1 MARGNAI
8 FDHADEEGQQP
19 LLAQYHE
26 DGQLFLTFFDIRRQ
40 ELVTI
45 TTHQGAEPF
54 LRRTAD
60 LVEPDTWDKQ
70 EIKRLEAQLQMAQL
84 IACQFTDPIKS
95 HFERMKAQGS
105 AKTPVEALQI
115 IVAEWEQARETVLKT
130 IASEQTYR
138 AQLEQLRTNF
148 HALQDRLENWAYSEG
163 QSYSNA
169 VEILNSLME
178 LAKLGKLLPEQL
190 NVLQIHLQQS
200 QEDLT
205 RKSLALREAQELL
218 ASVNWCKGQGLA
230 ELLNVLPK
238 VAAYCEKHELLAAEE
253 IPF

>member
-60 LVEPDTWDKQ
+60 LVDPESYERQ
-70 EIKRLEAQLQMAQL
+70 EIKRLEEKLQFTQLCNAQL
-84 IACQFTDPIKS
+84 FDPIRPHLDRLKQ
-95 HFERMKAQGS
+95 EGG
-105 AKTPVEALQI
+105 AKQPHEVLQM
-115 IVAEWEQARETVLKT
+115 IVAEWEQARETVLQT
-130 IASEQTYR
+130 VASEQTAK
-138 AQLEQLRTNF
+138 AQLEWVRTNF
-148 HALQDRLENWAYSEG
+148 HSLQDRLENWAYSEG

-169 VEILNSLME
+169 LEILDKLME
-178 LAKLGKLLPEQL
+178 LA
-190 NVLQIHLQQS
+190 QQS
-200 QEDLT
+200 QEDLM

-218 ASVNWCKGQGLA
+218 ASVNWCKGQDLS
-230 ELLNVLPK
+230 ELLKVLPK